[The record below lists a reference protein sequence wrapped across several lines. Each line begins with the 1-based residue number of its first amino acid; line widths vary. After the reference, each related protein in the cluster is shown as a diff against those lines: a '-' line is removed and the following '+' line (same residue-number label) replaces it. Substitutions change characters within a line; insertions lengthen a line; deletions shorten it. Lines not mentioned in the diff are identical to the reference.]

1 MSELKAIMSIKC
13 SVTESG
19 VGDVE
24 YVSHNVPAHL
34 KKYMETELLEGAK
47 ELATEKQLGES
58 IKFFVEMSY
67 TIDDLLEASPGPRVT
82 EHQVGNEAVTGEYIV
97 RGCLTICILTLKNGF
112 TVVGTSSC
120 ASPENFN
127 EEIGR
132 HYALKDAERQVWPL
146 LGFRLKDQLHKE
158 KEANDLVAGLSGG
171 DDDCVGCKI

>member
-1 MSELKAIMSIKC
+1 MSDRIK
-13 SVTESG
+13 E
-19 VGDVE
+19 
-24 YVSHNVPAHL
+24 
-34 KKYMETELLEGAK
+34 
-47 ELATEKQLGES
+47 
-58 IKFFVEMSY
+58 
-67 TIDDLLEASPGPRVT
+67 LLEASQFPRVT
-82 EHQVGNEAVTGEYIV
+82 EEQVGGESVTGEYIV
-97 RGCLTICILTLKNGF
+97 RGTLTICVLTLKNGF

-158 KEANDLVAGLSGG
+158 KEANDLVAGLGG